1 MTPVADVAGV
11 AGGAASGTRLGE
23 EAVVLGALLAGI
35 GIGLLVA
42 LQVGPIFLLCARTS
56 ARFGFAPGA
65 AIGAGAATVD
75 LAYAV
80 LGALGA
86 SVVLQAAPLRLTLGL
101 VGAAV
106 LVYLGVRT
114 LYDAFRVRIGGES
127 DVEVV
132 TASAAY
138 RTALVAT
145 ASNPL
150 TILTWAAVFS
160 GAAVSDIAG
169 DGWKAAAFVA
179 GTALGSLLS
188 HLIIAAVM
196 SAIGAR
202 LNDTALRIIDV
213 VSGLGLVA
221 FGAVLATRT
230 VTSSSSPS

>member
-1 MTPVADVAGV
+1 VI
-11 AGGAASGTRLGE
+11 
-23 EAVVLGALLAGI
+23 GALLAGI
-35 GIGLLVA
+35 GIGMLVA

-86 SVVLQAAPLRLTLGL
+86 SVVLQAAPLRVALGL
-101 VGAAV
+101 TGAAV
-106 LVYLGVRT
+106 LVYLGLRT
-114 LYDAFRVRIGGES
+114 LYDAFRVRLGGES
-127 DVEVV
+127 DLEVV
-132 TASAAY
+132 TPGAAY

-160 GAAVSDIAG
+160 GATVSEIAG
-169 DGWKAAAFVA
+169 DASKAAAFVL

-188 HLIIAAVM
+188 HLLLATAM
-196 SAIGAR
+196 SALGSR
-202 LNDTALRIIDV
+202 LNQTSLRVIDV
-213 VSGLGLVA
+213 FSGVGLVV
-221 FGAVLATRT
+221 FGGVLATRT
-230 VTSSSSPS
+230 LSAPSNS